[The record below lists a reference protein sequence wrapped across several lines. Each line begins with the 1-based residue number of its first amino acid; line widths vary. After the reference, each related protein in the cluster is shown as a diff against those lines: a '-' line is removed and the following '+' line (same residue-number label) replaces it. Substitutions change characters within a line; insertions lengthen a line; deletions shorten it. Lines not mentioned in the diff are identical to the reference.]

1 MGLTLDGHHRR
12 VVDLRLGDLRN
23 GNIRMQLLIVPSV
36 RLRVFLGVAVVL
48 ALALLA
54 ITPLAGQLPRLHV

>member
-23 GNIRMQLLIVPSV
+23 GNIRMQLLIVLSV
-36 RLRVFLGVAVVL
+36 RLQVLLGFAVVL

-54 ITPLAGQLPRLHV
+54 SLR

>member
-23 GNIRMQLLIVPSV
+23 RNIRMQLLFDVAGGQV
-36 RLRVFLGVAVVL
+36 EEDALR
-48 ALALLA
+48 
-54 ITPLAGQLPRLHV
+54 H

>member
-12 VVDLRLGDLRN
+12 VVDLRLGDLSN
-23 GNIRMQLLIVPSV
+23 MNIRMQLLIVMNV
-36 RLRVFLGVAVVL
+36 RPQVLLGLAVVL

-54 ITPLAGQLPRLHV
+54 MTPLTGQLPRLHV